1 MLLDAKNYEEVNA
14 NEDTADANLKDRQKF
29 HEEAFGEGFD
39 EKVVLFPK
47 NRIVLRKS
55 FGRGHMVEA
64 IGGGAAVYMQAASK
78 VQASSEVDAARPEI
92 ADTKAQERG
101 ETPPSQRSVEVQ
113 ISQEAREMAAD
124 PRQEKPIQA

>member
-1 MLLDAKNYEEVNA
+1 
-14 NEDTADANLKDRQKF
+14 
-29 HEEAFGEGFD
+29 
-39 EKVVLFPK
+39 
-47 NRIVLRKS
+47 
-55 FGRGHMVEA
+55 MVEA

-92 ADTKAQERG
+92 ADTKARERG

-113 ISQEAREMAAD
+113 ISQEARKMAAD

>member
-1 MLLDAKNYEEVNA
+1 MQKNYEEGNA
-14 NEDTADANLKDRQKF
+14 NEDSADANFKDRQKF

-78 VQASSEVDAARPEI
+78 VQASSESAARPEI

>member
-1 MLLDAKNYEEVNA
+1 
-14 NEDTADANLKDRQKF
+14 
-29 HEEAFGEGFD
+29 
-39 EKVVLFPK
+39 
-47 NRIVLRKS
+47 
-55 FGRGHMVEA
+55 MVEA

-92 ADTKAQERG
+92 ADTKARERG

-124 PRQEKPIQA
+124 PRQEKPIQAQYSQNSIGTQPRGKNLRLESVQPGGQPKILNDFL